1 MSDRVKQTKFKLAKL
16 TLKLFLLKD
25 AFNKSL
31 SNPSSTR
38 QAHCLKVFENTFS

>member
-25 AFNKSL
+25 AFNEACQ
-31 SNPSSTR
+31 TQVQQDR
-38 QAHCLKVFENTFS
+38 RIV